1 MESMTGVSLAAR
13 MVRSCIVMIQ
23 LEAFGGVSQVPK
35 GEPAEIAVHD
45 CQATMGSMDVG
56 VPLLADAS
64 ERLS

>member
-1 MESMTGVSLAAR
+1 
-13 MVRSCIVMIQ
+13 MIQ